1 MGGSRKTTWNRPS
14 QQKKFKF
21 VTHVLD
27 HFALLTDDV
36 DGNVGGADLL
46 RDASGLAVL
55 NIGSPELVENLGL
68 SGVDV
73 TCDEKPIWKT
83 DSMNT

>member
-1 MGGSRKTTWNRPS
+1 M
-14 QQKKFKF
+14 
-21 VTHVLD
+21 
-27 HFALLTDDV
+27 LTDDV

-73 TCDEKPIWKT
+73 TCDEKPI
-83 DSMNT
+83 

>member
-36 DGNVGGADLL
+36 DWNVCGSDLL
-46 RDASGLAVL
+46 SDTSGLAVL
-55 NIGSPELVENLGL
+55 NISSTKLVQNFGL
-68 SGVDV
+68 PGIDV
-73 TCDEKPIWKT
+73 T
-83 DSMNT
+83 